1 VQNSLYYGKA
11 NASGYARFYGTIDDM
26 VMDIAVSP
34 NKGTVINI
42 PLNTASEVTASDFIT
57 FVKPK
62 TEAIEIEQ
70 EATVTIS
77 GLRLNMSLDM
87 TPDAEINMIFDEKIG
102 DVITGSGTG
111 NLRMDINTIGDF
123 NMYGTFTI
131 DKGTYLFTLQNLINK
146 RFQINQGGR
155 ITWSGDP
162 YDANLDMTA
171 VYTVYTGSLVNLIQ
185 DSTFQRRVPVDCKLN
200 LSNKLMNPSISYEIG
215 VRAQDPTIESMVRT
229 VLNSEQEVNR
239 QMFGLLVFNQFLPPS
254 VNTSSVGK
262 FDAGAG
268 AVASASELLSNQVS
282 NWLSQLSKDVNIG
295 FNYRAKD
302 TYSNEEIQLMF
313 SKTMFNDRLLVE
325 TNVGVMGTSAAAST
339 NNANNVVGEF
349 YTEYK
354 VSKDGRF
361 RVKAYNRSNADDLI
375 NFNAPYT
382 QGVGVFFRQDFNSFR
397 DLMERLGLSKKNEV
411 SLSPDKK

>member
-1 VQNSLYYGKA
+1 
-11 NASGYARFYGTIDDM
+11 
-26 VMDIAVSP
+26 
-34 NKGTVINI
+34 
-42 PLNTASEVTASDFIT
+42 
-57 FVKPK
+57 PK